1 MEKKSVYIETSVIS
15 YLTARPSKNLIVAA
29 WQSETITWWEQ
40 RRECFALCISPVVVE
55 EIREGD
61 SLAAERRLASVAGIP
76 LLEMRDEIYVLA
88 EALIQPSGIP
98 RKAFD
103 DALHIS
109 VGAFYGID
117 FLLTWNCR
125 HMDNAEIKPLV
136 RAICETF
143 GYKCPEIC
151 TPSELMGVPSDA

>member
-1 MEKKSVYIETSVIS
+1 MDKKSVYIETSVIS
-15 YLTARPSKNLIVAA
+15 YLTSRPSRNLVVAA
-29 WQSETITWWEQ
+29 WQAETVNWWE
-40 RRECFALCISPVVVE
+40 RRRGSFALCISPLVIE

-61 SLAAERRLASVAGIP
+61 PDAAGRRLSAVAGIP
-76 LLEMRDEIYVLA
+76 LLDVHDEVYDLA
-88 EALIQPSGIP
+88 DALVQPAAIP

-109 VGAFYGID
+109 LAAFYGID

-125 HMDNAEIKPLV
+125 HMDNAELKPVV
-136 RAICETF
+136 RATCETF

-151 TPSELMGVPSDA
+151 TPSELMGDQYDE